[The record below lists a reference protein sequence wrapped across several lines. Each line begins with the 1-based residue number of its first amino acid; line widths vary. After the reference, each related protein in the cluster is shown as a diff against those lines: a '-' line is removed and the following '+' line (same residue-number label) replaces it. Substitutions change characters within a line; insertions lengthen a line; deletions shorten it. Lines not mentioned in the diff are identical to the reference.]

1 MVRSFTHGIVRLV
14 ISFPSERSTKTVR
27 FLDQKW
33 SHFRFFFFPCL
44 FGCCFSSREVQLIVT
59 SSMTRGFWSSSPLI
73 SSFSL
78 RSAIDAG
85 VRDYPPQFDRILWEP
100 VDLQMNLKAVSE
112 KHMPQRKVKIT
123 WSPKVPLL
131 LRYSFIFS
139 AAVSLN
145 SLNATYQPRL

>member
-1 MVRSFTHGIVRLV
+1 MARSFTHGIVRLV

-44 FGCCFSSREVQLIVT
+44 LGCCVSSREVQLIVT

-78 RSAIDAG
+78 RSAMVAG
-85 VRDYPPQFDRILWEP
+85 MRDYPPQFDRILWEP
-100 VDLQMNLKAVSE
+100 VDLQVNLSSSQRKAHASAEGEDHLVSE
-112 KHMPQRKVKIT
+112 
-123 WSPKVPLL
+123 
-131 LRYSFIFS
+131 S
-139 AAVSLN
+139 AASIEVFVYL
-145 SLNATYQPRL
+145 QCRCFPQ